1 LRREERRLEQ
11 ESGGPRNPSLVP
23 YASMERLFTGL
34 RRAKGRP
41 KAKPLRGRLHPLPI
55 VLVLIPDVE
64 PPQNTFLYMANPK

>member
-1 LRREERRLEQ
+1 
-11 ESGGPRNPSLVP
+11 
-23 YASMERLFTGL
+23 MERLFTGL

-41 KAKPLRGRLHPLPI
+41 KAKPPRGRLHLLPI